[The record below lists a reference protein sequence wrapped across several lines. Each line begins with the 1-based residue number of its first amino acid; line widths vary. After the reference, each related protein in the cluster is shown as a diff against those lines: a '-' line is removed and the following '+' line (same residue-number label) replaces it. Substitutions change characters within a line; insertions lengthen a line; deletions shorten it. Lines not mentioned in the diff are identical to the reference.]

1 MTDKE
6 FFDEALD
13 FIVER
18 EQDNDYICDMLND
31 ISEETDICAE
41 RCNGNKSDKKT
52 YRQHR
57 IFGVLTSRQQLGR
70 GDYRGE
76 GGDKK
81 TYSHILLS
89 RMPKNN
95 IKCAIIKYKQLNINI
110 L

>member
-41 RCNGNKSDKKT
+41 RCNGNKSDKKNVST
-52 YRQHR
+52 ASNFRCSN
-57 IFGVLTSRQQLGR
+57 IPSTI
-70 GDYRGE
+70 GE
-76 GGDKK
+76 GG
-81 TYSHILLS
+81 L
-89 RMPKNN
+89 
-95 IKCAIIKYKQLNINI
+95 
-110 L
+110 